1 MSPTSSPQRM
11 SSETLSVDT
20 HLKIAKENLI
30 TVDCPEGTVPIR
42 RIGKEDL
49 IRAKTFSESYVTNV
63 HQPTQ
68 ITPLAP
74 GEHAAILRSKGTKT
88 VHGISGIIS
97 LHNLSN
103 LVKPGQ
109 TSSARMWIETRL
121 GNNKVTSLQTG
132 WMVRK
137 SFPQILYVNFP
148 FSTSQYFLIL
158 QNKGCFNL
166 LCSNFVQIDRE
177 NPVDIV
183 FNETSTYDEVPYVI
197 PINIYQDKVTKN
209 WWLQLNNDVNI
220 GYWPSSSV
228 PDMKNGA
235 SYVAWGGLA
244 QGFTYVTSPPLG
256 NSNKPDP
263 DEPDVKQVAY
273 IRLLQIS
280 DSSYWLN
287 ISEDDVEV
295 YADVFRCY
303 EIGYMKY
310 LGKAIGHEIVYG
322 GPGGECG
329 N

>member
-1 MSPTSSPQRM
+1 
-11 SSETLSVDT
+11 
-20 HLKIAKENLI
+20 
-30 TVDCPEGTVPIR
+30 
-42 RIGKEDL
+42 
-49 IRAKTFSESYVTNV
+49 
-63 HQPTQ
+63 
-68 ITPLAP
+68 
-74 GEHAAILRSKGTKT
+74 AAILRSKGTKT

-132 WMVRK
+132 WMV
-137 SFPQILYVNFP
+137 PYD
-148 FSTSQYFLIL
+148 
-158 QNKGCFNL
+158 FNL
-166 LCSNFVQIDRE
+166 SW
-177 NPVDIV
+177 
-183 FNETSTYDEVPYVI
+183 
-197 PINIYQDKVTKN
+197 QDKVTKN

-263 DEPDVKQVAY
+263 DEPDVTEVAY
-273 IRLLQIS
+273 IRLLQLS